1 MSKELF
7 DYQKELDDLTK
18 RGGEIPELAISLADK
33 EQVYKWLMERKKS
46 HLARIIENS
55 LNESKLAFS
64 RAEVRALA
72 SKDYLEFMNAL
83 REAMSEYYNV
93 KYKYETLIN
102 RCDVLR
108 TFISLE
114 KEKMLLR

>member
-7 DYQKELDDLTK
+7 EHVKELDGLTK
-18 RGGEIPELAISLADK
+18 SDGEIPELAMVLADK
-33 EQVYKWLMERKKS
+33 EQIYKWMMERKKS

-55 LNESKLAFS
+55 LLENKVAFS
-64 RAEVRALA
+64 RAEIRALA
-72 SKDYLEFMNAL
+72 SKDYLEFMSAL
-83 REAMSEYYNV
+83 RQAMSEYYNV
-93 KYKYETLIN
+93 KYKYESLIN

-114 KEKMLLR
+114 KEKMNLR